1 MTIIDITDVPSDEL
15 ARPDW
20 GHGRD
25 NKLMHEVVT
34 GLWQGGTHDD
44 DVIGH
49 PRFAHRPFITTANF
63 DTVITMYQYANPAGW
78 FVKEYRYCIY
88 DSDMSTVD
96 LEELFATA
104 RLAHADWAKGKRVL
118 IRCQA
123 GWNRSG
129 LITALVLMLD
139 GIPAREAIDLIRE
152 KRSPYALCNDDFV
165 DFLLTLDINLVR
177 GEVKPVKKT
186 PAKKTTAKKA
196 PAKKEVAKKAQ
207 PKKATR

>member
-1 MTIIDITDVPSDEL
+1 MAIVNLTGIPEDEL

-20 GHGRD
+20 GYGKS
-25 NKLMHEVVT
+25 NKIMHEILD

-44 DVIGH
+44 DTLGNE
-49 PRFAHRPFITTANF
+49 RFAHRPFITKAEF

-88 DSDMSTVD
+88 DSNLNTVD

-104 RLAHADWAKGKRVL
+104 RIAYDDWADGKRVL

-139 GIPAREAIDLIRE
+139 GIPATEAIDLIRN
-152 KRSPYALCNDDFV
+152 KRSENALCNPDFV
-165 DFLLTLDINLVR
+165 EFLENLDINLVR
-177 GEVKPVKKT
+177 GKVAQVESKKPKAEPK
-186 PAKKTTAKKA
+186 AKAK
-196 PAKKEVAKKAQ
+196 PKAQ
-207 PKKATR
+207 PKAKPVAKKK